1 MCENIPIVLVGNK
14 VDVKERKVKAKQ
26 ITFHRKK
33 NLQYYD
39 ISAKSNYNF
48 EKPFL
53 WLARKLVGCARP
65 HRPCRLKPHAPPQAA
80 RAASAAGCHRR
91 VLTPLSSARSDPN
104 LVFVESPAL
113 KPPEVV
119 IDQST
124 VAQYEAELQSAQNVP
139 LPDEDE
145 DL

>member
-1 MCENIPIVLVGNK
+1 MRVCENIPIVLVGNK

-65 HRPCRLKPHAPPQAA
+65 RRAVSNRTHRPKPHAPPL
-80 RAASAAGCHRR
+80 
-91 VLTPLSSARSDPN
+91 VLTPLSPPRSDPN

-124 VAQYEAELQSAQNVP
+124 VAQYEAELASAQNVP

>member
-1 MCENIPIVLVGNK
+1 MRVCENIPIVLVGNK

-53 WLARKLVGCARP
+53 WLARKLVGCAP
-65 HRPCRLKPHAPPQAA
+65 A
-80 RAASAAGCHRR
+80 RAVPPRTARTVPAAGCHCR
-91 VLTPLSSARSDPN
+91 VLTPLRSAPRSDPN

-119 IDQST
+119 IDQNT
-124 VAQYEAELQSAQNVP
+124 VAQYEAELASAQNVP

>member
-1 MCENIPIVLVGNK
+1 M
-14 VDVKERKVKAKQ
+14 
-26 ITFHRKK
+26 
-33 NLQYYD
+33 
-39 ISAKSNYNF
+39 
-48 EKPFL
+48 
-53 WLARKLVGCARP
+53 RP
-65 HRPCRLKPHAPPQAA
+65 PAPCRLKPHAPPQTV
-80 RAASAAGCHRR
+80 SNRR
-91 VLTPLSSARSDPN
+91 VFTTLSPPRSDPN

-124 VAQYEAELQSAQNVP
+124 VAQYEAELASAQNVP

>member
-1 MCENIPIVLVGNK
+1 MPS
-14 VDVKERKVKAKQ
+14 Q
-26 ITFHRKK
+26 T
-33 NLQYYD
+33 
-39 ISAKSNYNF
+39 
-48 EKPFL
+48 
-53 WLARKLVGCARP
+53 ARTAP
-65 HRPCRLKPHAPPQAA
+65 NRLKSPRPYPSLSPP
-80 RAASAAGCHRR
+80 
-91 VLTPLSSARSDPN
+91 RSDPN

-124 VAQYEAELQSAQNVP
+124 VAQYEAELASAQNVP

>member
-1 MCENIPIVLVGNK
+1 M
-14 VDVKERKVKAKQ
+14 
-26 ITFHRKK
+26 
-33 NLQYYD
+33 
-39 ISAKSNYNF
+39 
-48 EKPFL
+48 
-53 WLARKLVGCARP
+53 RP
-65 HRPCRLKPHAPPQAA
+65 PAPCRLKPHAPPQTV
-80 RAASAAGCHRR
+80 SNRR
-91 VLTPLSSARSDPN
+91 VLTTLSPPRSDPN

-124 VAQYEAELQSAQNVP
+124 VAQYEAELASAQNVP